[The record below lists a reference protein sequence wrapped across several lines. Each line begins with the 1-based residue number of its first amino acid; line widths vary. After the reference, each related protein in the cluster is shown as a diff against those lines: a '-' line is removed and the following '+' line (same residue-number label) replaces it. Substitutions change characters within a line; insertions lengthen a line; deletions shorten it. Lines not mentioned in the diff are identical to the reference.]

1 MFKNRILLFHLLTA
15 LVVVI
20 WGTTFVST
28 KVLLQNGLGPI
39 EIMFYRFL
47 LAYLGILLISHK
59 RWWAENWK
67 DEGML
72 MLSGLTGG
80 TFYFIAENTALGI
93 TQASNVALLVCTT
106 PIFTALLANWFFK
119 EPLRKNMLL
128 GSLIALVGVGMVVFS
143 GSVLLQIN
151 PLGDFLSIV
160 AALMWAIYCLILK
173 PLGKRYSTAFIT
185 RKVFFYGVLTIL
197 PYYLVVPGFPTFDVL
212 CQPQVLTNLLFLGC
226 IASMVCF
233 LVWNWCIS
241 RLGAVEA
248 TNWVYLNP
256 LATIVAASIV
266 LDEKITPY
274 FLIGS
279 ALILLGLYLTDAF
292 TGDVE
297 FFPDFFQRSRLS
309 VVDAVTQT

>member
-59 RWWAENWK
+59 RWWADNWK

-106 PIFTALLANWFFK
+106 PIFTALMSNWFFK

-185 RKVFFYGVLTIL
+185 RKVFLYSVLSLLVYFLFDPLQIKPDIL
-197 PYYLVVPGFPTFDVL
+197 FNPIVAL
-212 CQPQVLTNLLFLGC
+212 NLLFLG
-226 IASMVCF
+226 IMASMLCF
-233 LVWNWCIS
+233 IAWNAAVKVLGPSKTANYIYVQPFSTLVLSSIILSEVITVLSMIGALCII
-241 RLGAVEA
+241 GGI
-248 TNWVYLNP
+248 YL
-256 LATIVAASIV
+256 A
-266 LDEKITPY
+266 EKE
-274 FLIGS
+274 S
-279 ALILLGLYLTDAF
+279 
-292 TGDVE
+292 
-297 FFPDFFQRSRLS
+297 
-309 VVDAVTQT
+309 

>member
-59 RWWAENWK
+59 RWWADNWK

-106 PIFTALLANWFFK
+106 PIFTALMSNWFYK

-185 RKVFFYGVLTIL
+185 RKVFLYSVLSLLVYFLFDPLQIKPDIL
-197 PYYLVVPGFPTFDVL
+197 FNPIVAL
-212 CQPQVLTNLLFLGC
+212 NLLFLG
-226 IASMVCF
+226 IMASMLCF
-233 LVWNWCIS
+233 IAWNAAVKVLGPSKTANYIYVQPFSTLVLSSITLSEVITVLSMIGALCII
-241 RLGAVEA
+241 GGI
-248 TNWVYLNP
+248 YL
-256 LATIVAASIV
+256 A
-266 LDEKITPY
+266 EKE
-274 FLIGS
+274 S
-279 ALILLGLYLTDAF
+279 
-292 TGDVE
+292 
-297 FFPDFFQRSRLS
+297 
-309 VVDAVTQT
+309 